1 MLSINHTVSKL
12 IVINQ
17 FLKKKKKKSRSIHAF
32 INIEEEEK
40 KENIPF
46 RREKTINSRFLIA
59 NPVSIRQ
66 GDQVDASRKTI
77 ILSIEGRKKP
87 WILLSLGK
95 RFFFTG

>member
-1 MLSINHTVSKL
+1 MLFINHTVSKL

-17 FLKKKKKKSRSIHAF
+17 FLKKKKKESRSIHAF
-32 INIEEEEK
+32 INIEKEEK

-46 RREKTINSRFLIA
+46 RREKTINSRFLI
-59 NPVSIRQ
+59 PVSIRQ
-66 GDQVDASRKTI
+66 GDQVDASGKTI